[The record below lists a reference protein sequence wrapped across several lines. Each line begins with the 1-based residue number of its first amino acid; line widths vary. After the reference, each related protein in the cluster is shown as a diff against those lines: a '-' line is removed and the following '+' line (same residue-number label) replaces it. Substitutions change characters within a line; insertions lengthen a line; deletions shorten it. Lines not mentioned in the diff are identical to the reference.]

1 MGIQG
6 KPGVMFLTV
15 QDLFQSIEKNK
26 DFKYIVKISYLE
38 IYNENI
44 RDLLTSDDSN
54 LDLRYDPINGMIIA
68 GISEVIT
75 SNVSEVFTMLKI
87 GNKNR

>member
-1 MGIQG
+1 
-6 KPGVMFLTV
+6 MFLTV
-15 QDLFQSIEKNK
+15 QELFRKIEADTDK
-26 DFKYIVKISYLE
+26 DYIVKISYLE

-44 RDLLTSDDSN
+44 RDLLTSDDIN
-54 LDLRYDPINGMIIA
+54 LDLRYDPINGISVS

-75 SNVSEVFTMLKI
+75 SNVAEVFTMLKI